1 MLAGSNTFFPKQLI
15 SKDLPKVTIVIK
27 TLLEHRCKRCY
38 TTKMLQ
44 AVLQKNLQ
52 HKTPINAPSPHSPT
66 RKCAVLHIPT
76 LGASFA
82 VDILGR
88 AWNLGQQGLFQLL
101 FGCFWQ
107 ISLDRTE
114 LAEAGRFI
122 LTGPLDWGVAT
133 VVGFT
138 TGYIADAGLFKGRF
152 VFRSRA
158 VPAPLVVN
166 RACFNFS
173 IDSLKVM
180 GCS

>member
-1 MLAGSNTFFPKQLI
+1 MASKAFF
-15 SKDLPKVTIVIK
+15 
-27 TLLEHRCKRCY
+27 
-38 TTKMLQ
+38 
-44 AVLQKNLQ
+44 N
-52 HKTPINAPSPHSPT
+52 
-66 RKCAVLHIPT
+66 
-76 LGASFA
+76 SFL
-82 VDILGR
+82 DG
-88 AWNLGQQGLFQLL
+88 
-101 FGCFWQ
+101 FWQ